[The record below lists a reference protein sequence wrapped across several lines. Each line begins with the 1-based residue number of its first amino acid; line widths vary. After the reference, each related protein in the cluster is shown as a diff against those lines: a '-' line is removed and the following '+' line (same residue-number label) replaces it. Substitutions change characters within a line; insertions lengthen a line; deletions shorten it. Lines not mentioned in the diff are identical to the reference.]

1 MLIDLR
7 HLLRNLRRS
16 PASAAA
22 AVLTLSLTL
31 GAGAAIFA
39 VVDAVLLT
47 PPPFTDP
54 DALVTVGETPIDE
67 PTSTPRAVS
76 YPTVEA
82 WRERAGSLGM
92 IEAYDGTNLTLTE
105 LGAAERVSV
114 TDATPGLLTMLG
126 VELARGRPFEVTDV
140 GQPLA
145 IVSHAFWHAKLAADP
160 AVVGRQIVLGGR
172 THTIVGVLPEAF
184 AFALNLC
191 EIWRPLPLPA
201 DQDAR
206 AAYRV
211 RVLARMAGSVSP
223 ADLGAALTHVSRQSS
238 PPARVVAT
246 RMTTS
251 IAGPARRMLGLL
263 ATAAAFATVVAF
275 ANLAGLLLVRSIE
288 RRREMAVR
296 TALGAR
302 PFEIAR
308 QLVLEAEI
316 LVATGIVCGVLVAL
330 WLTPA
335 VGRLAL
341 EQFGAVAN
349 RPVAVTW
356 RVMGLVA
363 MVAAVCA
370 AVCGLL
376 PALIAARRGV
386 LDVLRRGVTPAPRER
401 ALRRAFVVGEVALAC
416 VLLVSLTLVGR
427 SLRSVLTIHPG
438 FDAGGVV
445 TLQVSV
451 PPAGYP
457 VERVALFYS
466 ALHRALEERL
476 GPRTVS
482 SVSELPLTGDG
493 GRRLVRV
500 RPTDAGRE
508 AVERAVGTAYFEV
521 MRMPMVAGRAFDERD
536 NAAAPLRVVVSESL
550 AEVVFAGEPPLGRQI
565 RVGGPNAPQ
574 AEIIGI
580 AGDVQHRALDDAVV
594 PTVYVSAQQAPS
606 RSSVLVVRS
615 PRPDA
620 DVVAAVREEVARLDR
635 DLPVYRVRSM
645 REVVAASPGVPARRV
660 LTATFLGFAL
670 LAVVLGG
677 IGLFGVVAHDVA
689 SRRAELGLRIALG
702 ANPAR
707 LFMGTL
713 GQGVLLVGAG
723 LAVGS
728 VLSIWAARALGGIVV
743 ATAGFDLLSVA
754 IAAAVL
760 LVVGACAVLPAA
772 RRAARTDPLT
782 ALRSD

>member
-1 MLIDLR
+1 
-7 HLLRNLRRS
+7 
-16 PASAAA
+16 
-22 AVLTLSLTL
+22 
-31 GAGAAIFA
+31 
-39 VVDAVLLT
+39 
-47 PPPFTDP
+47 
-54 DALVTVGETPIDE
+54 
-67 PTSTPRAVS
+67 
-76 YPTVEA
+76 
-82 WRERAGSLGM
+82 
-92 IEAYDGTNLTLTE
+92 
-105 LGAAERVSV
+105 
-114 TDATPGLLTMLG
+114 
-126 VELARGRPFEVTDV
+126 
-140 GQPLA
+140 
-145 IVSHAFWHAKLAADP
+145 
-160 AVVGRQIVLGGR
+160 
-172 THTIVGVLPEAF
+172 
-184 AFALNLC
+184 
-191 EIWRPLPLPA
+191 
-201 DQDAR
+201 
-206 AAYRV
+206 
-211 RVLARMAGSVSP
+211 
-223 ADLGAALTHVSRQSS
+223 
-238 PPARVVAT
+238 
-246 RMTTS
+246 
-251 IAGPARRMLGLL
+251 MLGLL
-263 ATAAAFATVVAF
+263 ATAVAFATVVAF

-363 MVAAVCA
+363 MVAAGCA

-536 NAAAPLRVVVSESL
+536 HAAAPLRVVVSESL
-550 AEVVFAGEPPLGRQI
+550 AEHVFAGEPPLGRQI

>member
-82 WRERAGSLGM
+82 WRERAGSLAM

-550 AEVVFAGEPPLGRQI
+550 AEGVFAGEPPLGRQI